1 MTKTTLKHSGAAK
14 GAGAKSKHRKSVRP
28 TARKPTLPQT
38 KLPRAA
44 ASTAIA
50 SSNQERPETKQARVI
65 AMLRGPAGA
74 TMDAMMRATGWQSHS
89 VRGFLAGTVRK
100 KLGLNLL
107 SAAGDRGRIYRI
119 NDRTASTTANPKTTR
134 AA

>member
-1 MTKTTLKHSGAAK
+1 MTKTTLKRSGAAK
-14 GAGAKSKHRKSVRP
+14 GTGAKSKHRKSVRP
-28 TARKPTLPQT
+28 TARKPTLPQI
-38 KLPRAA
+38 KPPRDDG
-44 ASTAIA
+44 STAKA
-50 SSNQERPETKQARVI
+50 SSNQESKQARVI

-74 TMDAMMRATGWQSHS
+74 TMDAMTRATGWQPHS

-107 SAAGDRGRIYRI
+107 SAADDHGRIYRI
-119 NDRTASTTANPKTTR
+119 NDHAASPAADPKTNR